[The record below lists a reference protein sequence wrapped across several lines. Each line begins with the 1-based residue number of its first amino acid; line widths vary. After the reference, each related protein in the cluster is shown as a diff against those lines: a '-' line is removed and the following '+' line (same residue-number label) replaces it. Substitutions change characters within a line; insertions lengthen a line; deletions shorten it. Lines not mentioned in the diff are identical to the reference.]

1 MSNSTVE
8 TSVGGDTL
16 SQGTKSAPESALF
29 ILTGDIYRHI
39 PKTHF
44 YETLSRVLDLS
55 FLYEMTKPLYA
66 EKLGRP
72 SLDPVVFFKCMLVAF
87 FENITY
93 DTELEFRI
101 ADSLLLRRFLGYALD
116 ERTPDESTLRK
127 TRQRMPE
134 EAFGAVGE
142 YVLDVCQE
150 HGLLKGRA
158 LGTDSSQVDANASMD
173 SLRHKELGCSYEEFM
188 LALRR
193 QDNPEATKSEAKEAD
208 RNREG
213 KASNA
218 DWESSTDPEARIM
231 QHADG
236 HTHLSYKVDT
246 TVDLETGVIISTGAD
261 LANVS
266 DQTDCLE
273 RVDEAIDALQKRG
286 LDPELVVADKG
297 HHSGNNIVGIE
308 ERGLVPLVSSP
319 NQNRGRPG
327 FERDDFSYDA
337 EHDWLTCPA
346 GQTLFR
352 LGNKDVTR
360 RHYKA
365 RGSVCMMCPNFGV
378 CTTSRRGRVVSVSI
392 HEDAI
397 KANRERVRS
406 EEARPLMQIR
416 RQRGEAPFAYFKGF
430 GGMRR
435 MSGRGLSFVMKKTLT
450 ASAGWNL
457 LILVSALTKM
467 ASETVIPAV
476 KRLLLAL
483 WALTGAVLR
492 LLWGCAPPAR
502 RDERSRCARRPF
514 LLVVAQKRIYPAA
527 ARRRGWKPIV
537 DNR

>member
-8 TSVGGDTL
+8 LSVGGDAL
-16 SQGTKSAPESALF
+16 SQGTKNAPESVLF
-29 ILTGDIYRHI
+29 IPTGDIYRHI

-44 YETLSRVLDLS
+44 YETLREVLDLS
-55 FLYEMTKPLYA
+55 FLYELTKPVYA

-93 DTELEFRI
+93 DTELEYRI
-101 ADSLLLRRFLGYALD
+101 ADSLTIRKFLGYGLD

-134 EAFGAVGE
+134 EAFRAVGD
-142 YVLDVCQE
+142 YVLDACQK

-173 SLRHKELGCSYEEFM
+173 SLRHKELGCTYEEFV

-193 QDNPEATKSEAKEAD
+193 QDNLDATKSEAKEAD
-208 RNREG
+208 RKREG

-218 DWESSTDPEARIM
+218 DWRSATDPEARTM

-236 HTHLSYKVDT
+236 HTHLSYKIDT
-246 TVDLETGVIISTGAD
+246 TVDLETGVIIAAGAD

-266 DQTDCLE
+266 DQSDCLE
-273 RVDEAIDALQKRG
+273 RVDEAIEALQKRG
-286 LDPELVVADKG
+286 LEPEVVVTDKG
-297 HHSGNNIVGIE
+297 HHCGENILGIR
-308 ERGLVPLVSSP
+308 ERGLVPLISSP
-319 NQNRGRPG
+319 NQKTGRPG

-337 EHDWLTCPA
+337 ERDLLICPA

-352 LGNKDVTR
+352 LSKNDATR

-365 RGSVCMMCPNFGV
+365 KGSVCRTCPNFGV
-378 CTTSRRGRVVSVSI
+378 CTTNQKGRAVSI
-392 HEDAI
+392 SVHEDEI

-416 RQRGEAPFAYFKGF
+416 RQRGEGPFGYFKGF

-435 MSGRGLSFVMKKTLT
+435 MSGRGLSFAVKKTLI
-450 ASAGWNL
+450 AAPGWNL
-457 LILVSALTKM
+457 LILVRALTRSVFDE
-467 ASETVIPAV
+467 ASFACNAV
-476 KRLLLAL
+476 LTAALSLITRLL
-483 WALTGAVLR
+483 TGLR
-492 LLWGCAPPAR
+492 LLGRQLTLRCRA
-502 RDERSRCARRPF
+502 ERSKLRIQQSLPKPVQKG
-514 LLVVAQKRIYPAA
+514 LLS
-527 ARRRGWKPIV
+527 GGC
-537 DNR
+537 